1 MFFLPFG
8 FLFWLL
14 INLIILPMNVNIQL
28 TEYFFPMPEY
38 GTSLFVKYKKGSKFT
53 ISIKGNISTGYAW
66 YLLNLKKINECQIKP
81 LNINEDGSTKEYI
94 QENNS
99 PNIYGSEGVFNF
111 KFLALK
117 PSRTVLNFVLKRPWE
132 DYAEKSKSLMVII
145 D

>member
-14 INLIILPMNVNIQL
+14 INLILLTMDVNMQL
-28 TEYFFPMPEY
+28 TEYSFPMPEY
-38 GTSLFVKYKKGSKFT
+38 GTSLFVKYKAGSTFT

-66 YLLNLKKINECQIKP
+66 YLLNLKQINESQIKP

-99 PNIYGSEGVFNF
+99 ANIYGAGGVFNF
-111 KFLALK
+111 KFLALN
-117 PSRTVLNFVLKRPWE
+117 PSRTTLNFVLKRPWE
-132 DYAEKSKSLMVII
+132 DNAEKSKSLMVII